1 LNDGLKNISSV
12 VLYGGID
19 PMKQVIDLSKKPAA
33 IISTPGRLLDHL
45 NNTKGFNLNKLKYF
59 VMDEADKLLNKDF

>member
-1 LNDGLKNISSV
+1 VSSV

-19 PMKQVIDLSKKPAA
+19 PMKQVIELSKKPAV

-45 NNTKGFNLNKLKYF
+45 SNTKGFNLNKLKYL
-59 VMDEADKLLNKDF
+59 VLD